1 MQTKNGS
8 TNFYGI
14 MHFFIDFGFDE
25 EKEMIFA
32 TSYFNWTAAVS
43 HRCTFPDKIIQ
54 NGRSWFSL
62 KNYFIADF
70 VVNLL
75 PESKVEA
82 SCLQFSANRK

>member
-32 TSYFNWTAAVS
+32 TSYFN
-43 HRCTFPDKIIQ
+43 
-54 NGRSWFSL
+54 
-62 KNYFIADF
+62 
-70 VVNLL
+70 
-75 PESKVEA
+75 
-82 SCLQFSANRK
+82 